1 MMNSPP
7 DNTPS
12 NPLVAEL
19 SPPSKLWTTKE
30 VAHFLDVS
38 PKNVFNLRKKGLP
51 CVYLGGAVRFV
62 PNEVSN
68 YLATNRGLASH
79 RLRQIRRK
87 GLSA

>member
-7 DNTPS
+7 DNNLGNPSTPE
-12 NPLVAEL
+12 A

-38 PKNVFNLRKKGLP
+38 PKTVFNLRKKGLP

-62 PNEVSN
+62 PNEIST
-68 YLATNRGLASH
+68 YLTTNRGLALH

-87 GLSA
+87 GPSA